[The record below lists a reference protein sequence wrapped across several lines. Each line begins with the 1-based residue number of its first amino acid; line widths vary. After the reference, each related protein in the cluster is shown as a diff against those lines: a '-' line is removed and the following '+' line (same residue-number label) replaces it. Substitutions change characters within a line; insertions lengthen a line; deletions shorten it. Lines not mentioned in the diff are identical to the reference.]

1 MFKLGTWMANT
12 DIGEQFNNYCLD
24 PALQSYC
31 GVGFSPYFDDA
42 TAWELWT
49 RCVFGLKTSPNGW
62 IRMEMLGDEVT
73 RDVMPHHQVIPFT
86 LMSYIKPT
94 WVPFL

>member
-1 MFKLGTWMANT
+1 MADI
-12 DIGEQFNNYCLD
+12 DIGEQFYNYCLD

-31 GVGFSPYFDDA
+31 GVGVSPYFDDA

-73 RDVMPHHQVIPFT
+73 KGCYASSPDNSFHFDE
-86 LMSYIKPT
+86 LD
-94 WVPFL
+94 